1 MYSRYSGER
10 FRGHLGLYYGEGRLG
25 SQPRIQDGLSGIL
38 EYGID
43 IGGREYL
50 TPNHT
55 FMGFYLLAGVRAG
68 GLDWTYRNAIEVPT
82 SDGTELIA
90 TDAVFLLTPYIG
102 LGGSIVQLK
111 PVHLGAS
118 VTWGGRFA
126 LFKTLEGFDNDLF
139 RDVGELRLNFEAS
152 IYF

>member
-1 MYSRYSGER
+1 MNRKT
-10 FRGHLGLYYGEGRLG
+10 FLI
-25 SQPRIQDGLSGIL
+25 PV
-38 EYGID
+38 
-43 IGGREYL
+43 IG
-50 TPNHT
+50 
-55 FMGFYLLAGVRAG
+55 LLA
-68 GLDWTYRNAIEVPT
+68 T
-82 SDGTELIA
+82 
-90 TDAVFLLTPYIG
+90 FG

-126 LFKTLEGFDNDLF
+126 LSETHEGFDNNLF